1 MIIEQPPKKPTYRE
15 LWWDQGATL
24 LDLWQGGTKLDE
36 HTLSLLWNHS
46 LVPSY
51 VAEQA
56 LHEYNSLF
64 GTSYTLEQVNI
75 PTLESLGYGRRFHTR
90 EGETSM
96 AVGWTWEY
104 YGS

>member
-1 MIIEQPPKKPTYRE
+1 MITEQPPKKPTYRE

-56 LHEYNSLF
+56 LRALPRSEKWFHLPFLRLF
-64 GTSYTLEQVNI
+64 FFLLI
-75 PTLESLGYGRRFHTR
+75 APL
-90 EGETSM
+90 
-96 AVGWTWEY
+96 
-104 YGS
+104 